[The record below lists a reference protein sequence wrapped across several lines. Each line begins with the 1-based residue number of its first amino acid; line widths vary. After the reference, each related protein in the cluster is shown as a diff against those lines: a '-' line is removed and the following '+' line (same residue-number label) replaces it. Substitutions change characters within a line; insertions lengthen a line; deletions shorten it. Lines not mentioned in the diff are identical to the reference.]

1 MRLRFWLRE
10 AGGCLLGGGA
20 VAVFIPLFFG
30 LTNGGEFLNFL
41 AIVPA
46 YFLLGT
52 GLVTA
57 IAMTQGF
64 KSSLPLALAMGST
77 RQESFWG
84 LQVMKFLPNLIAL
97 LVAWCVY
104 CFFVPD
110 LLGMLWAIAA
120 VVFAAVALGDMT
132 AMASYRWGKAGAVL
146 ATIVLAGFGG
156 AIGGSVSLALNGGAE
171 WLSGLFEKLD
181 PPMAILFLTAGVLA
195 AADLALERRA
205 LQKFEVRM

>member
-10 AGGCLLGGGA
+10 AGVCLLSGGA
-20 VAVFIPLFFG
+20 IAVFIPVFFG
-30 LTNGGEFLNFL
+30 LMEGGKLDNFL

-57 IAMTQGF
+57 ITMTQGF
-64 KSSLPLALAMGST
+64 KSSLPLSLAMGST
-77 RQESFWG
+77 RRESFWG

-97 LVAWCVY
+97 LVTWCVY
-104 CFFVPD
+104 FFFIPD

-120 VVFAAVALGDMT
+120 VVFAAVAVGDMV
-132 AMASYRWGKAGAVL
+132 AIASYRWGKVGAILSTAVL
-146 ATIVLAGFGG
+146 VIFGA
-156 AIGGSVSLALNGGAE
+156 AIGGSVSLALNGGAA
-171 WLSGLFEKLD
+171 WLSELFEKLD
-181 PPMAILFLTAGVLA
+181 PPMAVMLLTAAALA
-195 AADLALERRA
+195 AVDLALERRA